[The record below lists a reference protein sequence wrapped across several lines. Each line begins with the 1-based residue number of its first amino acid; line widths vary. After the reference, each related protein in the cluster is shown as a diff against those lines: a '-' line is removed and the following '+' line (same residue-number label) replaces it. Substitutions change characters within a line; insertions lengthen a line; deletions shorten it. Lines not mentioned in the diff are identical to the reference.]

1 MTKLRFNAMLSND
14 DMRDPTPLNSDGP
27 KYLPAD
33 FAMKHKREGQ
43 RPKMVSRTMPQRQ
56 HPFRNGDVEV
66 GVKQVVGSMM
76 QTFYAGHTQLLVL
89 KPSKTEGGSTVA
101 IYAKPDLDTL
111 NPVALE
117 PRNKLLDKEIAHAH
131 PADGSLHVWLSQ
143 ADARA
148 VVESG
153 WGERF
158 PLKFVDKG
166 WTMVYA
172 PRTMEEVKVVEEV
185 VKAAVGWVCGVKI

>member
-1 MTKLRFNAMLSND
+1 MTKLRFNAMFSND
-14 DMRDPTPLNSDGP
+14 DMRDPTPLKSDGP
-27 KYLPAD
+27 KYLPTN
-33 FAMKHKREGQ
+33 FATKHKRSGP
-43 RPKMVSRTMPQRQ
+43 RPKIMSRTMPQRQ
-56 HPFRNGDVEV
+56 YPFKDSEVEA
-66 GVKQVVGSMM
+66 GVKQVVGNMM
-76 QTFYAGHTQLLVL
+76 QTFYAAHTQLLVL
-89 KPSKTEGGSTVA
+89 KPSKTEGGSTDA
-101 IYAKPDLDTL
+101 LYAKPDLATL

-143 ADARA
+143 ADARV

-185 VKAAVGWVCGVKI
+185 VRAAVAWVCGVSI